1 MGASIHKVTLRPLS
15 TGSPV
20 AAARVTRRSPQE
32 LLEEEAARQ
41 AAQASGVSRSTVARS
56 SFSGSR

>member
-1 MGASIHKVTLRPLS
+1 MGASVHKVTLRPLS

-32 LLEEEAARQ
+32 LLEEESARQ
-41 AAQASGVSRSTVARS
+41 AAQHW
-56 SFSGSR
+56 FSLLMLFFPRCP